1 MVNWDIVLWFRAPKR
16 KLPCKHWKALPSAG
30 SMKYP
35 DFSCIGTTFYPT
47 FKKWEYFSPYWNRAR
62 KHVRALANS
71 VKLSPLGASPTSASV
86 LQPCQSTSKAP
97 AARLTHQ
104 QRPSKMRMYL
114 PCMCHREAALLGDI
128 ATQKHP
134 AQEPGGIP
142 GRNHRGELGRNG
154 FPRRLWL
161 FVLQQVFPQGFHKIL
176 IEPWVWNMRII
187 HFRDC
192 KGVRAC
198 RLLSHFPGQ
207 LCTVGHNPGQRGCL
221 ACFQWVPWSRSL
233 RNVQGNR
240 SDLAA
245 VSSFRSCLSL

>member
-1 MVNWDIVLWFRAPKR
+1 M
-16 KLPCKHWKALPSAG
+16 LP
-30 SMKYP
+30 
-35 DFSCIGTTFYPT
+35 I
-47 FKKWEYFSPYWNRAR
+47 
-62 KHVRALANS
+62 HVRLA
-71 VKLSPLGASPTSASV
+71 PLEASPASASI
-86 LQPCQSTSKAP
+86 LQACQSTSKAP
-97 AARLTHQ
+97 ATRLTHQ
-104 QRPSKMRMYL
+104 PRPSKLRMYL
-114 PCMCHREAALLGDI
+114 PCMCHCEATLLGDV

-154 FPRRLWL
+154 FPRCLWL

-207 LCTVGHNPGQRGCL
+207 LCTVGPNPGQRGCL
-221 ACFQWVPWSRSL
+221 ACFQWVPWSGVWGISRETGRIQLLLVHSAPASVSRCRLLGVDQASTLPRWSL
-233 RNVQGNR
+233 FNVTLLPQPQPKITWRARETREHGGKPPR
-240 SDLAA
+240 
-245 VSSFRSCLSL
+245 